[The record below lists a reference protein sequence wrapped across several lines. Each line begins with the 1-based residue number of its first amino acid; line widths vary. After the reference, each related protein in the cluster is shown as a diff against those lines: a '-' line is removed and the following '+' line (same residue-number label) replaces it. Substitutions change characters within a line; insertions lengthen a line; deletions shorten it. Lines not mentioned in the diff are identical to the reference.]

1 MASEEDHAVY
11 NDDDLDDDDDN
22 EPLNDVVLE
31 DDEEDDVVGD
41 ENDDDSDSDTE
52 DADADPD
59 ADTNSTSS
67 IIPVTSATAA
77 VPLAT
82 AAALDSSVVTLAIPA
97 AVHNGNSPASTMVG
111 AGLTATTKITTPSMT
126 PEAKRQRIDDPATER
141 IMSQRPPTDD
151 SRRLFQRLWTDEDE
165 IELLQGFLDYTT
177 QRGTT
182 SSGHHHDTTA
192 FYDQIKSKLQL
203 DFNKNQLVEKL
214 RRLKKKYRNIV
225 NRISSGKDFVFKSA
239 HDQTTFEIS
248 RKIWSNSAIRN
259 RQEFDDDDQ
268 NPNPSNNNS
277 NIAPSSINLNNNSSD
292 HKAVTSNAL
301 VNIDINSS
309 EKNLMGT
316 PKSRKRSRV
325 KMEEKSPKTAT
336 LGANEPPLSN
346 VSSMQGLIEETVRSC
361 LAPLL
366 KESINNAVSGSVL
379 GGVGGGRRGIGG
391 LALNAIPLNFPGVNF
406 GGGGEVVDEK
416 WRKQQILELEVY
428 SKRLELVQDLIKST
442 LEELRSAGS

>member
-1 MASEEDHAVY
+1 MASEEEHNVY
-11 NDDDLDDDDDN
+11 NDDDLEDDDDN

-31 DDEEDDVVGD
+31 DDDEDDVIGD
-41 ENDDDSDSDTE
+41 ENDEDSDSDT
-52 DADADPD
+52 DDADPDLD

-67 IIPVTSATAA
+67 IIPVTTTTHTAVSSATITDAA
-77 VPLAT
+77 V
-82 AAALDSSVVTLAIPA
+82 DSSVVTVAIPVA
-97 AVHNGNSPASTMVG
+97 SHNGNPSPSAMAAV
-111 AGLTATTKITTPSMT
+111 TAATKIATPAIT
-126 PEAKRQRIDDPATER
+126 ADAKRQGIDDPATEK
-141 IMSQRPPTDD
+141 ILSHRPPTDD

-182 SSGHHHDTTA
+182 SSGHHHDTTV

-248 RKIWSNSAIRN
+248 RKIWNNSAIMN

-268 NPNPSNNNS
+268 NPNPCNS
-277 NIAPSSINLNNNSSD
+277 NSTMVPNSINLNNSD
-292 HKAVTSNAL
+292 HKAVIGNAL
-301 VNIDINSS
+301 VNIDISSS

-325 KMEEKSPKTAT
+325 KIEEKSPMKGN
-336 LGANEPPLSN
+336 LGVNEPPVVN
-346 VSSMQGLIEETVRSC
+346 VSSIQGLIEETVRSC
-361 LAPLL
+361 LSPLL
-366 KESINNAVSGSVL
+366 KELINNAVNGSVL
-379 GGVGGGRRGIGG
+379 GGGGGGRGIEG
-391 LALNAIPLNFPGVNF
+391 LPLNAIPLYFSGVNL

-416 WRKQQILELEVY
+416 WRRQQILELEVY
-428 SKRLELVQDLIKST
+428 SKRLDLVQDQIKST
-442 LEELRSAGS
+442 LKELRSMGS